1 MPGKTQTN
9 MDKQALEKYLKIAGE
24 AAVTAGKFLAD
35 CNKDEVR
42 IDSSEGKD
50 IKISADKESEAII
63 IDFLREKTHINILS
77 EEKGLIITGGNGDL
91 RWVVDPLDGT
101 INFIKGIPVNCVS
114 IALCQVEEP
123 LLGAIYDFNRNEL
136 FTGLTGGGAWLNGS
150 EIAVSGTDAINNAIL
165 FSGFPPN
172 ADFSPASVQRIVEH
186 IRSFLK
192 LRWIGSAALSL
203 AYVAAGRGDAYLETG
218 IRLWDV
224 AAGLA
229 IVSGAG
235 GSYKLDET
243 DKAGVY
249 NVYATNNKLPVPTG

>member
-1 MPGKTQTN
+1 MQ
-9 MDKQALEKYLKIAGE
+9 IAGD
-24 AAVTAGKFLAD
+24 AAVTAGKYLASL
-35 CNKDEVR
+35 NKDEVR

-50 IKISADKESEAII
+50 IKISADKESENII
-63 IDFLREKTHINILS
+63 IDFLREKTAITILS
-77 EEKGLIITGGNGDL
+77 EEKGVIKGSGESDL
-91 RWVVDPLDGT
+91 QWVVDPLDGT

-114 IALCQVEEP
+114 IALCRGEEP

-136 FTGLTGGGAWLNGS
+136 FTGITGSGAWLNGS
-150 EIAVSGTDAINNAIL
+150 AINVSNTDTIEKAIL

-172 ADFSPASVQRIVEH
+172 ADFSPEAVKRMVEQ
-186 IRSFLK
+186 IRAFLK

-229 IVSGAG
+229 IVAGAG
-235 GSYKLDET
+235 GNYTIDKT
-243 DKAGVY
+243 DRESVY
-249 NVYATNNKLPVPTG
+249 NVCATNNKLPVPTG

>member
-1 MPGKTQTN
+1 MQ
-9 MDKQALEKYLKIAGE
+9 IAGD
-24 AAVTAGKFLAD
+24 AAVTAGKYLASLD
-35 CNKDEVR
+35 KAGVR

-50 IKISADKESEAII
+50 IKISADKESESII
-63 IDFLREKTHINILS
+63 IDFLREKTDITILS
-77 EEKGLIITGGNGDL
+77 EEKGVIKANGENDL
-91 RWVVDPLDGT
+91 QWVVDPLDGT

-114 IALCQVEEP
+114 IALCRGEEP

-136 FTGLTGGGAWLNGS
+136 FTGITGGGAWLNGKA
-150 EIAVSGTDAINNAIL
+150 ITVSDTDTIDKAIL

-172 ADFSPASVQRIVEH
+172 ADFSPEAVKRMVEQ
-186 IRSFLK
+186 IRAFLK

-229 IVSGAG
+229 IVAGAG
-235 GSYKLDET
+235 GNYKLNKT
-243 DKAGVY
+243 DREGVY
-249 NVYATNNKLPVPTG
+249 NVYAANKILPVLTG

>member
-1 MPGKTQTN
+1 
-9 MDKQALEKYLKIAGE
+9 MDKQTLDKYLQTAGD
-24 AAVTAGKFLAD
+24 AAVTAGKYLASLD
-35 CNKDEVR
+35 KDEVR

-50 IKISADKESEAII
+50 IKISADKESESII
-63 IDFLREKTHINILS
+63 IDFLREKTDITILS
-77 EEKGLIITGGNGDL
+77 EEKGVIKANGENDL
-91 RWVVDPLDGT
+91 QWVVDPLDGT

-114 IALCQVEEP
+114 IALCRGEEP

-136 FTGLTGGGAWLNGS
+136 FTGITGGGAWLNGKA
-150 EIAVSGTDAINNAIL
+150 ITVSDTDTIDKAIL

-172 ADFSPASVQRIVEH
+172 ADFSPEAVKRMVEQ
-186 IRSFLK
+186 IRAFLK

-229 IVSGAG
+229 IVAGAG
-235 GSYKLDET
+235 GNYKLNKT
-243 DKAGVY
+243 DREGVY
-249 NVYATNNKLPVPTG
+249 NVYAANKILPVLTG

>member
-1 MPGKTQTN
+1 LQ
-9 MDKQALEKYLKIAGE
+9 IAGD
-24 AAVTAGKFLAD
+24 AAVTAGKYLASLD
-35 CNKDEVR
+35 KAGVR

-50 IKISADKESEAII
+50 IKISADKESESII
-63 IDFLREKTHINILS
+63 IDFLREKTDITILS
-77 EEKGLIITGGNGDL
+77 EEKGVIKANGENDL
-91 RWVVDPLDGT
+91 QWVVDPLDGT

-114 IALCQVEEP
+114 IALCRGEEP

-136 FTGLTGGGAWLNGS
+136 FTGITGGGAWLNGKA
-150 EIAVSGTDAINNAIL
+150 ITVSDTDTIDKAIL

-172 ADFSPASVQRIVEH
+172 ADFSPEAVKRMVEQ
-186 IRSFLK
+186 IRAFLK

-229 IVSGAG
+229 IVAGAG
-235 GSYKLDET
+235 GNYKLNKT
-243 DKAGVY
+243 DREGVY
-249 NVYATNNKLPVPTG
+249 NVYAANKILPVLTG